1 VHEHEAPQ
9 AAPEQAAPVNATA
22 AAAPAGLSGMPAVAL
37 SLHRT
42 MGNRLVSRA
51 LATIAREVAAP
62 GADEA
67 PAQPVAAPPEAVG
80 GVGAEEA
87 VPLDDTKKAP
97 AAATGPAP
105 TFDHSG
111 GSTVTINADS
121 AVDFANNITASIG
134 SPHVA
139 PEFTPAIEFSISPT
153 GAKKITSIGLTVKT
167 SIVKV
172 RFGMGRVDAENKA
185 MIDQMVAEIKAH
197 EERHRKIIETAATDA
212 LAKAQKLVGT
222 GSVDAANTALTKTLE
237 CTTNKG
243 HEALDGTEG
252 KLTVSESRQP
262 DGTIKLSLTK
272 SGSGAKYPCSK

>member
-1 VHEHEAPQ
+1 MT
-9 AAPEQAAPVNATA
+9 ATA
-22 AAAPAGLSGMPAVAL
+22 PAAPAGLSGMPAVAL
-37 SLHRT
+37 SLHRSI
-42 MGNRLVSRA
+42 GNRLVSRA

-62 GADEA
+62 GAEEA
-67 PAQPVAAPPEAVG
+67 PAEPVAAPPEAVG
-80 GVGAEEA
+80 GISEEEA
-87 VPLDDTKKAP
+87 VPLDNSSKAP
-97 AAATGPAP
+97 AAAAGPAP

-121 AVDFANNITASIG
+121 AVDFSNNIVASIG
-134 SPHVA
+134 APHVA
-139 PEFTPAIEFSISPT
+139 PEFTPAIEFSIGPT

-172 RFGMGRVDAENKA
+172 RWGMGRADAENKA
-185 MIDQMVAEIKAH
+185 MIQQMVAEIKAH
-197 EERHRKIIETAATDA
+197 EERHRSIIETAATDA
-212 LAKAQKLVGT
+212 LTKAQKFVGT
-222 GSVDAANTALTKTLE
+222 GQVDAANTALTKTLE

-252 KLTVSESRQP
+252 KLTVNEVRQP